1 MAKNN
6 KGSIVEKFRS
16 LSLKNLIKKIV
27 EFMESLAK
35 ENKISL
41 EIAKVADDF
50 LVQRD
55 EQSLEKAFSNLISNA
70 IKYNRP
76 GGSVKIFIE
85 EDRNFVAVAV
95 KDTGIGITKE
105 HLPFIFDQFYRVSR
119 KEDEKIKGTGLGL
132 SIAKKIVEAHGN
144 SIYVWNELEK
154 GSVF

>member
-50 LVQRD
+50 LVQ
-55 EQSLEKAFSNLISNA
+55 QLLLLNL
-70 IKYNRP
+70 Y
-76 GGSVKIFIE
+76 
-85 EDRNFVAVAV
+85 
-95 KDTGIGITKE
+95 
-105 HLPFIFDQFYRVSR
+105 
-119 KEDEKIKGTGLGL
+119 
-132 SIAKKIVEAHGN
+132 
-144 SIYVWNELEK
+144 
-154 GSVF
+154 